1 MPFDVTVRPSGHLFT
16 VEKDEF
22 ILDAAL
28 RQGISFPYGCRSGNC
43 GNCLGK
49 LLSGQTYYP
58 NGLPISLSE
67 DDDQKGQT
75 LFCSAKANSSL
86 EIEVTEIQDNAI
98 KIQML
103 PVRIASL
110 RKLSHDVMEMKLTLP
125 GGKRLPFYAG
135 QYIEFI
141 LRDRKRRAFSLANA
155 PIDDEHLILHI
166 RLVEKGYFTT
176 HVFNE
181 MKEKALMRISGPLGT
196 FFLRENSN
204 KPLIFIAGGTGFA
217 PIKSMLE
224 QLLHEGSTRSVHIYW
239 GARAKRDLYHH
250 ELAKKWAQDYEHIH
264 YTPVLSAADDNDQWQ
279 GREGFVHQAVV
290 DDVSDL
296 SGHDVY
302 MAGPPPMIDAA
313 KKALTQQGL
322 PDDQLFSDSFDFSL
336 DSQPKT

>member
-1 MPFDVTVRPSGHLFT
+1 MSFDVTVQPSGHLFT
-16 VEKDEF
+16 VEKDEL

-28 RQGISFPYGCRSGNC
+28 RQGISFPYGCRSGAC

-49 LLSGQTYYP
+49 LLSGKVDYP

-67 DDDQKGQT
+67 NDQQKGHT
-75 LFCSAKANSSL
+75 LFCSAVAHSSL
-86 EIEVTEIQDNAI
+86 KIEVAEIQNNDI
-98 KIQML
+98 KIQTL

-110 RKLSHDVMEMKLTLP
+110 QTLSHDVMEMKLTLP
-125 GGKRLPFYAG
+125 AGKRLPFYAG
-135 QYIEFI
+135 QYIEFL

-155 PIDDEHLILHI
+155 PTDDEYLILHI
-166 RLVEKGYFTT
+166 RLIENGYFTT

-181 MKEKALMRISGPLGT
+181 MKEKALMRFRGPQGT

-217 PIKSMLE
+217 PIKAMLE
-224 QLLHEGSTRSVHIYW
+224 QLLNEGSTRTVHLYW
-239 GARAKRDLYHH
+239 GARAKRDLYQH
-250 ELAKKWAQDYEHIH
+250 ELATQWAQHYAHID
-264 YTPVLSAADDNDQWQ
+264 YTPVLSVADKKDQWQ

-290 DDVSDL
+290 DDFNDL

-313 KKALTQQGL
+313 KIAFTQHRL
-322 PDDQLFSDSFDFSL
+322 PNDQLFSDAFDFSL
-336 DSQPKT
+336 DSQPET